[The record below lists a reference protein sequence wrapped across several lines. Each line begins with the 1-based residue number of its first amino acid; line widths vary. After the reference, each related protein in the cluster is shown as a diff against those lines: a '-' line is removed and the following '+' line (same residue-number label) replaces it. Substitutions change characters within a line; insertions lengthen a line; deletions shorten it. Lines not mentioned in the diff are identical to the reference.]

1 MSRDDRLIDSG
12 AGADFLSGG
21 PGNDRFVFGAAI
33 ENLAGTNVVTDFGA
47 SSGDDDIIEL
57 QGYGIAGFSTSRRP
71 VRTSSISTP
80 TRTWSCPASS
90 RTS

>member
-1 MSRDDRLIDSG
+1 L
-12 AGADFLSGG
+12 
-21 PGNDRFVFGAAI
+21 AI
-33 ENLAGTNVVTDFGA
+33 ENLAGTNVVTDFGM

-57 QGYGIAGFSTSRRP
+57 QGYGIAGFAALDIE
-71 VRTSSISTP
+71 VAGADTSSASTP